1 MRKDLKRFI
10 RDGVSEIL
18 KQEKAFDEE
27 FTRVSDRIRS
37 GRKEMRK
44 ASKNRSLIQKAG
56 GFITR
61 G

>member
-1 MRKDLKRFI
+1 MRKELERFI
-10 RDGVSEIL
+10 RDGISETL
-18 KQEKAFDEE
+18 RYEKAFDEE
-27 FTRVSDRIRS
+27 FIRVSDRIRS